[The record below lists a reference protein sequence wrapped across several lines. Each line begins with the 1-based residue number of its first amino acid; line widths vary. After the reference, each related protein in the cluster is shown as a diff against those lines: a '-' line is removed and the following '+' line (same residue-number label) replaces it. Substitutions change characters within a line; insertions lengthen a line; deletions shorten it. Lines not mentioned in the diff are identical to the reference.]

1 MFWFRDTIRYQTV
14 GFFMH
19 LQKWSLTDLLL
30 LLPLFFFSLRSVL
43 FPIYLIILEELMV
56 MYSPVGTQHYRNAR
70 RPFIIQKYELY
81 SLILSGEDA
90 VYNYHSATYW
100 WQIRPTIT
108 EMISLSD
115 YGAQACFEYGLATVE
130 QLQMIIKSYCMKFT
144 QYVSLRPNERPFS
157 WHYMM
162 HNLIL

>member
-19 LQKWSLTDLLL
+19 LQKWPLTDLLP
-30 LLPLFFFSLRSVL
+30 LLPLFFFFLRSVL

-115 YGAQACFEYGLATVE
+115 YRAQTCFEYGLATVE

-157 WHYMM
+157 WHFMM

>member
-1 MFWFRDTIRYQTV
+1 MVLNRFITASPFV
-14 GFFMH
+14 PFF
-19 LQKWSLTDLLL
+19 
-30 LLPLFFFSLRSVL
+30 LRSVL

-115 YGAQACFEYGLATVE
+115 YGAQTCFEYGLATVE
-130 QLQMIIKSYCMKFT
+130 QIADDHQKLLYEIHTIRFT
-144 QYVSLRPNERPFS
+144 PP
-157 WHYMM
+157 
-162 HNLIL
+162 

>member
-1 MFWFRDTIRYQTV
+1 
-14 GFFMH
+14 
-19 LQKWSLTDLLL
+19 
-30 LLPLFFFSLRSVL
+30 
-43 FPIYLIILEELMV
+43 MV

-115 YGAQACFEYGLATVE
+115 YGAQTCFEYGLATVE

-157 WHYMM
+157 WHFMM

>member
-19 LQKWSLTDLLL
+19 LQKWSLTDLLP
-30 LLPLFFFSLRSVL
+30 LLPLFFFPLRGVL

-56 MYSPVGTQHYRNAR
+56 MYSLVGTHHYRNAR

-81 SLILSGEDA
+81 SNILSGEDV

-100 WQIRPTIT
+100 GQIRPTIT

-115 YGAQACFEYGLATVE
+115 YGAQTCFEYGLATVE
-130 QLQMIIKSYCMKFT
+130 QWQMIIKSCCMKFT
-144 QYVSLRPNERPFS
+144 EYVLLRSNERPFS
-157 WHYMM
+157 
-162 HNLIL
+162 